1 MRMMRERPLHAGQ
14 DAGERP
20 QLPPIPP
27 GGAPDVGR
35 IGDHR
40 HLERTERRGGFVGD
54 HHQVHHLRPQALD
67 DMGDHRPAGQP
78 PERLQQSR
86 PHALALA
93 ARQHDTHKGAGPHG
107 TGDRGKIPQRFVRHG
122 GTMRAASRQAREERT
137 MALNIAK
144 VANWLHQ
151 VDKARAVVGWWPAQF
166 ATDDE
171 RLAYKVQDAFLK
183 KQVVKQGPLVG
194 YKIALTSP
202 QILAQT
208 GLKGPAYGP
217 IRKKRVFEHK
227 ATVRADRWTRLG
239 VELEIILTVNA
250 DVPKPKGKP
259 YDKDSI
265 AQYVGA
271 ARAGFELIED
281 RGADYSR
288 LAVNPLIMD
297 AGWNGGSLLARP
309 NKAWSKLDLGNLEG
323 SISFDGK
330 VVREG
335 HSGDVLGHCY
345 NALAWLA
352 NKLGGHG
359 KTLKKGMIVSS
370 GSMVACQFVPPGST
384 ATGRIEG
391 LGEVTL
397 KYELPR

>member
-1 MRMMRERPLHAGQ
+1 
-14 DAGERP
+14 
-20 QLPPIPP
+20 
-27 GGAPDVGR
+27 
-35 IGDHR
+35 
-40 HLERTERRGGFVGD
+40 
-54 HHQVHHLRPQALD
+54 
-67 DMGDHRPAGQP
+67 
-78 PERLQQSR
+78 
-86 PHALALA
+86 
-93 ARQHDTHKGAGPHG
+93 
-107 TGDRGKIPQRFVRHG
+107 
-122 GTMRAASRQAREERT
+122 

-183 KQVVKQGPLVG
+183 KQVLKQGPLAG

-208 GLKGPAYGP
+208 GLKGPCYGP

-239 VELEIILTVNA
+239 VELEIILIMNA
-250 DVPKPKGKP
+250 NVPAPKDKP

-265 AQYVGA
+265 AQYIGE

-297 AGWNGGSLLARP
+297 AGWNGGSLLAKP
-309 NKAWSKLDLGNLEG
+309 NKDWRKLPIDKLDG
-323 SISFDGK
+323 SISFDGA
-330 VVREG
+330 VVRTG
-335 HSGDVLGHCY
+335 HSGDVLGHPH

-352 NKLGGHG
+352 NKLGEHG

-384 ATGRIEG
+384 AFGKIEG

-397 KYELPR
+397 KYELPK

>member
-1 MRMMRERPLHAGQ
+1 
-14 DAGERP
+14 
-20 QLPPIPP
+20 
-27 GGAPDVGR
+27 
-35 IGDHR
+35 
-40 HLERTERRGGFVGD
+40 
-54 HHQVHHLRPQALD
+54 
-67 DMGDHRPAGQP
+67 
-78 PERLQQSR
+78 
-86 PHALALA
+86 
-93 ARQHDTHKGAGPHG
+93 
-107 TGDRGKIPQRFVRHG
+107 
-122 GTMRAASRQAREERT
+122 
-137 MALNIAK
+137 MALSVSK
-144 VANWLHQ
+144 VATWLHQ

-202 QILAQT
+202 QIFEQT
-208 GLKGPAYGP
+208 GLRGPAYGP

-227 ATVRADRWTRLG
+227 ASVRADRWTRLG

-250 DVPKPKGKP
+250 DVPKPRGAKT
-259 YDKDSI
+259 YDKESI
-265 AQYVGA
+265 AQYVGD

-297 AGWNGGSLLARP
+297 AGWNGGSLLAKP
-309 NKAWSKLDLGNLEG
+309 NRDWSKLDLGDLKG
-323 SISFDGK
+323 SIAFDGT
-330 VVREG
+330 VVRTG

-345 NALAWLA
+345 NSLAWLA
-352 NKLGGHG
+352 NKLGDHG
-359 KTLKKGMIVSS
+359 KTLRKGMIVSS

-384 ATGRIEG
+384 AVGKIDG